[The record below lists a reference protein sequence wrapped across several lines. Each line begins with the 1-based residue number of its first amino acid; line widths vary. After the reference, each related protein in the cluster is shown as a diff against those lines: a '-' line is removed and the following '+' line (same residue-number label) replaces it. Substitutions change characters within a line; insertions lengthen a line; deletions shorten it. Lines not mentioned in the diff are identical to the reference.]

1 MALNLFLGQVSQ
13 TISSE
18 RLFVGDMAFSRT
30 VWLPRPADATKVS
43 AKLAEGVLTLCVPK
57 LTDREA
63 VRVSVE

>member
-1 MALNLFLGQVSQ
+1 MLNLFLGQVSQ

-18 RLFVGDMAFSRT
+18 RLFVGNTTFSRT

-43 AKLAEGVLTLCVPK
+43 AKLMDGVLTLTISK
-57 LTDREA
+57 LNDREA